1 MRWLLALALLIGGV
15 ASARAQSMTDM
26 GWVVCSVYGGQ
37 YCNGAWKG
45 SRNATGST
53 ESMTKRRPA
62 ASKVKGPYYVAPDEL
77 AWHCYGTGRWG
88 CAVTR
93 ASTCW
98 IFIDRT
104 LSAENKRTVVAHERR
119 HCAGFTHR

>member
-1 MRWLLALALLIGGV
+1 MRWLVALALLIGGV

-37 YCNGAWKG
+37 YCRG
-45 SRNATGST
+45 RLPVT
-53 ESMTKRRPA
+53 ETMTKQRPA
-62 ASKVKGPYYVAPDEL
+62 ASVVRGPYYVAPDEL

-98 IFIDRT
+98 IFVDRM
-104 LSAENKRTVVAHERR
+104 LSAENKRIVVAHERR
-119 HCAGFTHR
+119 HCAGYTH